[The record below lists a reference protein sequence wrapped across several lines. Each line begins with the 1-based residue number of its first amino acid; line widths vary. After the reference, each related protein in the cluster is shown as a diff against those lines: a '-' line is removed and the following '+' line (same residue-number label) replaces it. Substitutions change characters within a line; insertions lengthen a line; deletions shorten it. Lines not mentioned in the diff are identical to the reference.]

1 MRTKAKNPVLWAAT
15 QNNLGSA
22 LFLLG
27 KMTKNADRLR
37 GAAEAFDL
45 ASGVYRARGM
55 NKMAAITEKNLG
67 RVTELLDQTQPK
79 GVPRMRWESGGPGDD
94 S

>member
-1 MRTKAKNPVLWAAT
+1 MLWAAA

-27 KMTKNADRLR
+27 QMTTNATHLE

-45 ASGVYRARGM
+45 AGGVYRARGM
-55 NKMAAITEKNLG
+55 EKMAAITEKNLG
-67 RVTELLDQTQPK
+67 HVNQLLARTRPPEPPPLWD
-79 GVPRMRWESGGPGDD
+79 G
-94 S
+94 

>member
-1 MRTKAKNPVLWAAT
+1 MALEVRTKAEVPLLWAAT

-27 KMTKNADRLR
+27 KMTENPDHLE

-45 ASGVYRARGM
+45 AGGVYRARGM
-55 NKMAAITEKNLG
+55 EKMAAITEKNLG
-67 RVTELLDQTQPK
+67 HVNQLLARSRPK
-79 GVPRMRWESGGPGDD
+79 EAPPLWDGES
-94 S
+94 